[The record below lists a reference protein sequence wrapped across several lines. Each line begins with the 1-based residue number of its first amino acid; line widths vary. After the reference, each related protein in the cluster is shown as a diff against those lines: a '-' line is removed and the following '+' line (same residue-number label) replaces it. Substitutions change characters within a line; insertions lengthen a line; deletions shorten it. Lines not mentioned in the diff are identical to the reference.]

1 MKIIGRR
8 TVPEF
13 LPPEEM
19 RAAVGP
25 RRHAHVLRYPDTRRA
40 KRQQR
45 PHRQMV
51 ILEEEQVRARL
62 PGGNTLLIFVLVW

>member
-1 MKIIGRR
+1 
-8 TVPEF
+8 
-13 LPPEEM
+13 M

-40 KRQQR
+40 KRQQ
-45 PHRQMV
+45 RQMV